1 MIQNN
6 KNKKPNYN
14 NLGIP
19 NIGLSLTQVPE
30 NELDKLLRVTNKP
43 VTFNNPR
50 MLQTGAQKVAKS
62 IAKHYKKKS
71 VDEKLGVDTDIYY
84 EDALDQQINDNLQDF
99 DNYYNKVDENGLT
112 QYDKDLLKDEENR
125 SKANKQWLY
134 EKAIEGVKSANPMK
148 SITSALQ
155 DMIGYGVRNSV
166 DADLSSTLGQ
176 KQSNDLR
183 IELAKAHQQALQLQK
198 SINDD
203 KQRRD
208 QLQYIINNYDNKAA
222 LSELGLSTGSLSKR
236 DYQIQLQKLD
246 NRLYDSISKLNQLKE
261 QDDAYKIMYAQDKMY
276 PKGDYGLD
284 IVGQWLRSANEFAQT
299 SSLKDF
305 LLTAGSAAAHVAS
318 KLPTTIGGG
327 LYEDISQAMLDA
339 RDSSPRDLD
348 KLNNYYINSYNNY
361 VKDQSDNGDL
371 FKSDNNLTSKYISQN
386 EEDSKSQSEE
396 YDRLLKAR
404 KSYDDFWNVS
414 ESYEDVIEKNSSNT
428 NLLDPMYYLA
438 VLPGVIGSSSSSTA
452 QNVAQLANLASM
464 ALGPGGVVASSILTT
479 PLQAMGGQEESYGI
493 AGDLRVQQIREAL
506 QDTSIVGPKGTDD
519 IYKDLHTKAM
529 KEARKR
535 GWDDA
540 YASEYFDINTESGK
554 NNILRELAIGNITTN
569 DPRIRKVLL
578 SSLKGT
584 EAVRDMSNL
593 RTGATLPITT
603 AMNILPFAKM
613 TGKFGLRSLGLKLP
627 KVGESTKS
635 YIEAFRKGANVGAE
649 IGGKTG
655 TGIAGQGLGYV
666 TGGII
671 GAASQPAKKLFTG
684 KAATILNQ
692 VKKNIGNKYNKIL
705 NKYLPIDSKRSLLA
719 KYGLSHASASAFNAI
734 DEAFEEGSQQIFQN
748 SNLAEMYGFNT
759 ASTFDLLNHDI
770 EAGLRTGQFL
780 VDQVFGTNYSGMADD
795 EEMLSNVVGGFAAG
809 LFNINTILQAS
820 GAVKHAN
827 LAKDAI
833 DAIREDVSTIN
844 ESYGDVRDSYFT
856 IAKQAMNGKSQY
868 VNEMLDLA
876 KSRGLVGEQEDAM
889 FTNEQFQSSVDAVN
903 TIDGMSRDKR
913 LRGILQAKGIEYGT
927 DRYATALADLYD
939 IQAKLKE
946 NSDQNE
952 QNNLDLQKFY
962 NSKEF
967 NDEVDKLVD
976 RYTDENSTINGSAV
990 SDRLNE
996 ARIYAERQKRNELKD
1011 NTELSDQEKD
1021 NLITEAGNEA
1031 VELER
1036 QYIRNTAKSNIRTK
1050 TQMLHKINTLYSLY
1064 KFFSNTSAFNNVIK
1078 EKLGIN
1084 IKRPDS
1090 KLVLKY
1096 FENELKNTIDEYSK
1110 FFNQQFNKDWS
1121 FERTLLELNQ
1131 DPTVVNL
1138 HNSDLNTFWARQAVL
1153 MADSKLLNSYLS
1165 RLEYGVIENKD
1176 GSYSYNVDEYKRRKK
1191 EREARLNAI
1200 KNEKEYTPE
1209 TSEIQ
1214 AKPGDVSTSPVSKD
1228 AYVNRVDKIMQSR
1241 TRHNRMNAM
1250 VQDIYEGDA
1259 VAQIEES
1266 SKKTDASDR
1275 VQAFDPNLDVL
1286 TNKKIKSDKEV
1297 QEKKKQNKEKYDAL
1311 KSRVKQE
1318 RREKILN
1325 RIRRKLSRA
1334 NVDILGGVGD
1344 AINMIKDDFLSMSKI
1359 MSYSFQNFVDDVL
1372 AELNIDNSDSRYE
1385 DVINI
1390 LRGIYRR
1397 YYNKASAE
1405 QKQNLEDVYAA
1416 RKPQQATNIVER
1428 NNVKQE
1434 AKQLLEDRQK
1444 DIVFSSGYLTVT
1456 KQGDNYTVC
1465 TNESYIDNRE
1475 SFDKF
1480 SKGLDVSFSVML
1492 TRLLES
1498 EKQIKGDL
1506 TTNQKREQLQE
1517 AISYFVDEAVKHK
1530 AVKKSNNIVE
1540 NIVRYIDCTSSFDKL
1555 YTVFKYLADH
1565 ESHLSYFESNP
1576 NYSQLRTSV
1585 RDYLLQ
1591 SVLLAQKDSR
1601 INGIIRGELIRQ
1613 LTVQLLLD
1621 NNADVSKKLNL
1632 LNTVSKGSS
1641 YTVESFYNGINYI
1654 RKSLADRQETVID
1667 TTSSIYA
1674 TVNNQN
1680 VSSTADIVTVDNEGN
1695 IRLYDITTS
1704 KYKDI
1709 ESRLDVVERGF
1720 PSVREREE
1728 ETLKRSFEIL
1738 YQIFGNRIKQC
1749 AVIPIHINDVSQ
1761 LIYEPIFVL
1770 SLRGTNPIYTLA
1782 LVTAKDLNDE
1792 YYQLFSSYEDLYNE
1806 ATALIEELNVE
1817 NAGVVLSPSEFDY
1830 DIKDDDNSDLYKEG
1844 VNTVI
1849 TNLRQS
1855 IQELSNTVKQLQTQ
1869 KVNTPLVFTKE
1880 QGRIAEQAIEDLPKD
1895 LQYYV
1900 KQLYSIFDN
1909 LVNLKA
1915 QIPQGIKITRLEEKN
1930 LIDEFYNNII
1940 DAELLLDLIVR
1951 RSENLNNSDEINL
1964 AKLLRFITDCA
1975 GIVYANR
1982 QYYGKS
1988 ILFTKWYNT
1997 NLSTVENDGYAP
2009 VVKYTKKINNYITL
2023 INNIIDSNIT
2033 DENLIKWYSIVI
2045 NTYFNKLLANA
2056 QIESDKQSVQGIL
2069 NNVIASGKDS
2079 IRRYNER
2086 YGFYPNDQFY
2096 IPEDATVEDINSIDI
2111 SWVNRYNVSDSN
2123 SPSFMS
2129 MKDNDVYVEISN
2141 EPDFVENSQFTF
2153 IRQNGQIKLH
2163 INYKGKE
2170 CDLYFT
2176 TPKKDGVEQ
2185 TPLMISENNANAIF
2199 LRKVGYMM
2207 DFVANNPQYKIS
2219 FSVFTNK
2226 GKFIYSTTAQNN
2238 LQKLIFASDQNKHDL
2253 YKIKVS
2259 VADDIGV
2266 FQIVDRGSR
2275 HPRKCVVSENRIIY
2289 NPNSTYEKEAS
2300 KIYPGHLIYVYKS
2313 GKDRIMTSLQ
2323 SRVIG
2328 ENDARLIY
2336 DLVVKYITGQDSVDG
2351 YNIKNL
2357 LQQRLFISFS
2367 DSTSVLQ
2374 TMKYTSAKIKLLRG
2388 NLNVQMGDDT
2398 YNIYQDQQDI
2408 IKRISNM
2415 LNTTDV
2421 ATLNSTLDDE
2431 LFCNIKQRIGT
2442 NKQIT
2447 LPNGLTF
2454 TADDIRR
2461 IDPNGDF
2468 TYSTYFGYLIRN
2480 NYIYSPV
2487 SGKSCKYLNITDL
2500 QLVDKSV
2507 EAENKTQKEETDD
2520 IIKNIIEQT
2529 AQQEQDD
2536 ALDEIRKLFGQGLE
2550 MHGKRTSRDSK
2561 SAYSFMQD
2569 VADYMTQVFGD
2580 TAFLRF
2586 VNADNVCFKTA
2597 SKNGRVVGMCSSD
2610 MITIAKEAP
2619 QSVKYHEAFHRIM
2632 ELILPQNV
2640 RERFY
2645 EMYRKQ
2651 NGRNLTDRQVA
2662 EGLADMFTSYGVNI
2676 VDYKKDKFWKKIVTF
2691 YKPLRF
2697 ACLFARKAGFRR
2709 MSRFL
2714 NLYHQINN
2722 GTFKDRQ
2729 ISKEQQ
2735 YRFKKLFGQSL
2746 AMTIKNPRTKEN
2758 VEFSFISNQSEKRQ
2772 MVKALG
2778 YLIIRNHTKDKV
2790 VDLSGLIINGET
2802 PSTFDQRLINV
2813 LCGTNVPEEKLLNQH
2828 RAFREVFEYD
2838 VRYRNTFKDQGYVCL
2853 KQVGEHRY
2861 EGLSVIENTSS
2872 RLRDSEGNIIGDEF
2886 KYYPKFAALAQDIA
2900 NYIAGIY
2907 AQPSEDLR
2915 SDDSQDEDVAV
2926 ANNNMDKF
2934 DKASHEFSKLDSVP
2948 LRVKQIFATV
2958 PYMTIDKNGNLQMD
2972 LSRNIF
2978 NVPQFIPVHEV
2989 YKVVLNRLHDVKSPQ
3004 ELYNRLQKESIESP
3018 MYRHL
3023 FNIYKDYY
3031 NSMYIYDKDGN
3042 IVKTNYDNEGFVYQ
3056 MFQAISSQKMNFL
3069 IAKFD
3074 STNKSKDIKI
3084 IDTTVDKD
3092 IANYPRLWYQNFI
3105 SGRTGIVQSTVV
3117 NNKHYIKTTGLDII
3131 KDFQK
3136 YVDGVKQLLISD
3148 NQQYK
3153 DFLSHKNNIDL
3164 IKTSLSNY
3172 LQQVGI
3178 QITPECIDYMLQQK
3192 YNDNGVA
3199 GLTQWLCVDTG
3210 QYSINQLFNFLNT
3223 LILNDLSINPNK
3235 GSFKSCGFVV
3245 DLAYWYGAYKK
3256 ITTDNAILGL
3266 DGKTLNTMTQ
3276 NNTISALTSIYNT
3289 CDFNNPTI
3297 QTLSQF
3303 NYCVDTV
3310 ENKDGSISTIGSI
3323 IMKQMIE
3330 ADQRK
3335 ASKPNFVTSTLIG
3348 SKSTNRGVASSAY
3361 KEQAAIDDYMS
3372 KYGMLRAGY
3381 MLFPVFSDKS
3391 TWYALSGVKIPGIDT
3406 KTIVSG
3412 DSKTIVMNNTPSIIF
3427 YGDRDAV
3434 IRPCDDVLDQMLE
3447 YALTER
3453 NAIEQCLEDLK
3464 TLPEEAKIANY
3475 HTGKKRGTKFT
3486 QLTRLAVPDYKEGRM
3501 IGYHTISLV
3510 DSSKS
3515 SKELLD
3521 VADKYL
3527 FNLPV
3532 DQQRLIMALTLDLS
3546 TKEALRYAESQGVIQ
3561 KRDISDIVNSTEDK
3575 YIAYTSDVLNE
3586 DEVSKLTNTYFDIYF
3601 ANTNLSPEVKSVRRE
3616 AMRGLAVAS
3625 LIQDSNIR
3633 NIIST
3638 EEALRMYMGHPAFFK
3653 DFVDLSKRA
3662 GGVISTGDDNVIS
3675 AETVGEEYT
3684 CAELQD
3690 YEPLTQSRIKN
3701 ELEDRFVSG
3710 FIRDLYYQFGDKQ
3723 TAYTKD
3729 LDEIKTWLNKNNY
3742 EELLNKAINNGKAAA
3757 KTYTT
3762 GINVADG
3769 ATFITDIMC
3778 EKLLRIR
3785 GAYTEEI
3792 AEIFE
3797 MLRNDDTKYS
3807 WKDRVDAYRKI
3818 YNTAALVNQKYSAYG
3833 FRSHNTNGQL
3843 SSNIAVP
3850 YYNKTALFPLFPC
3863 IATGKMKGIYEK
3875 MLNEGVDVL
3884 FMNSSVKLGSQ
3895 NPVEFNGE
3903 SIDKP
3908 FTTYKQRFEFLRRQL
3923 NTDPEKENVRN
3934 LGTQCVKVMLQN
3946 LRLDKQYLSTSTEL
3960 LEQDD
3965 LSGQVS
3971 GKKIF
3976 DTLMNAIN
3984 NLAELG
3990 EDRLNERF
3998 FEDGRINNTA
4008 LSDYLKSQLSSRD
4021 ANWNLI
4027 QAIDTKTT
4035 ENGTQ
4040 LVAPL
4045 AATASSKWIESI
4057 LTSTVNKEIIDI
4069 KLPGGSYVQRSVFAM
4084 EGSPYAESSGKIMSD
4099 EDMDST
4105 INGGKRLEMYNEN
4118 GSMDCV
4124 ISISY
4129 FADIIPEGLT
4139 FNQAKQ
4145 WLIDNNIIGPTTDA
4159 TIVGYRIPT
4168 QAESSIHA
4176 LRVVDVISA
4185 QQDTIILPADF
4196 VKITG
4201 SDFDIDHLYLF
4212 SHNYR
4217 IVKDQNGNPV
4227 SVSKAFDKNSNPD
4240 KYYQNIIVDCALT
4253 LLQDEDTFHLLYRS
4267 IDNDTELPKSHVNKS
4282 DNANDA
4288 AEIPFGFGM
4297 LHQQVQKKNDFMLG
4311 KFGIGP
4317 FALNI
4322 TNQNLTAATGVKF
4335 KPTPFTLICGFNN
4348 LDLLLDVDGN
4358 YIQSWLS
4365 GCLNGNVDIVKDP
4378 WISSLNVNKYTYNML
4393 CFLIRTGHGDFAFE
4407 LVKQPIIREM
4417 ARVTELANSQFFS
4430 DDVVLMSKRAYVD
4443 EQISKV
4449 VGDIAGLSP
4458 QQIDDIKSDINRALS
4473 VTPNDNGYNL
4483 IHTIRDLMNNI
4494 DRLRSASMCSPYDK
4508 FYTYNGGKY
4517 DLQSLQQSVFIAWTI
4532 LERYANAT
4540 SELVQYTKID
4550 TKKHGKTILEQ
4561 AAYYRNYTKLLN
4573 PSNPNNPLDYLQYYI
4588 GRSDYGEDS
4597 LGDQNNEN
4605 TLFNIR
4611 SLYNLVTQ
4619 TWIAYKT
4626 QHAIETERNILSN
4639 QVFTANDTFIKFILS
4654 LCGNVATTSQLQDL
4668 SNAAITGLKLKYIG
4682 KYAEHLGTDLSK
4694 LFVGDFTMQTR
4705 LNNLLYRIQTDDSL
4719 RRLKGNI
4726 LLDNITVIDTRDPIV
4741 FRGEYIQLPQF
4752 ITILQ
4757 TVDQSSIIQDDF
4769 IEAWDQLL
4777 NDPNPAV
4784 VRFAKDLIIYAYI
4797 TSGEYGNWNHLV
4809 KYVPVQW
4816 ITGDYDNFQSF
4827 SDYIQ
4832 ELLDDSDL
4840 LHDNLMSIKSDIYRN
4855 NFTNRS
4861 LVKTISYNKLRQ
4873 TQGVTFINNDQNNL
4887 TPLAIVMSTKV
4898 NMFLSEESTKKD
4910 VILIPY
4916 FNLKK
4921 PGKYNEENLQN
4932 QLYELVYLDDFTGVY
4947 VPSLNKG
4954 YHLYGGYDIY
4964 EYGID
4969 LNLDINNTIYPK
4981 DMDFDKFTNKLSSTI
4996 TDINRQTSEKTWM
5009 QNNKYSQY
5017 FENVI
5022 KSVMMNTYSEESAIQ
5037 KESVQNSNTEN
5048 DNTINIYYGTG
5059 ENVQFSNFAQRP
5071 VTYGGI
5077 TYPTPETAFQAQKLA
5092 YLIEQ
5097 PTDLRQSMIQ
5107 FAQTYKTGSSARAAG
5122 RKLNIDVQKWNEV
5135 ADSELERIMFLSF
5148 VQNRNAANA
5157 LYATGDAVF
5166 THKNQQGVEQD
5177 NGRFSRLLTNVRS
5190 EIQELATPLQNVIG
5204 DVIIQSD
5211 VLFNRDKVAKDTK
5224 NLYIF
5229 TDNTDRDSGSKPID
5243 PDSKYAKK
5251 YGKDKHYPTQTQA
5264 VLRGLDNA
5272 MPISTQHW
5280 CHQGAKGKSGQWT
5293 DQDLK
5298 EFSNVIHKEVDDII
5312 EEWNT
5317 GKYKNIIIGIGDA
5330 FFNSKISEI
5339 TIARTPMLFI
5349 TLKGE
5354 LERLAESV
5362 QINAESV
5369 QSNDVFDV
5377 DETLTI
5383 LGGTNDEVAQ
5393 SELSDATEVLN
5404 KGITFTEALSKVQSV
5419 FTEQEISQIKQATGG
5434 RLKVTSV
5441 SRYTDPAFYANDIVK
5456 VLEENYKKPFTDPTR
5471 INVIELWTKHDG
5483 EPIQKILQA
5492 CKDYKV
5498 APMVSFS
5505 ITGMGDTAI
5514 EKGVLKYNTLL
5525 SMIKKLI
5532 DNGYLN
5538 PSTTTIRIDPI
5549 LIGYTNMDNIRD
5561 IVQKGKSMGI
5571 LKYVTSMVQSY
5582 GYLQNRYAIYDRS
5595 SRRTITEYHD
5605 NWHTDEHGRVFDEN
5619 NNLKLGWVCQDRKVI
5634 SGINDALAKEGQTY
5648 DWNKYYGVDKYGHI
5662 QFKPKQEYI
5671 DQYGQF
5677 LLDLKKNNPEITLQT
5692 CSFTVKGVD
5701 WSACLD
5707 PLIIERLTGVD
5718 VTRPDGTYDRDTS
5731 RPECMCYGVHGDFF
5745 NKPAPACYSSCAYCY
5760 MGHSVTQ
5767 PFSYYN
5773 EDGTLINRPLTRV
5786 NGEFVE
5792 DFDNVDSISISQKEL
5807 NEAKQVKEHCKGE

>member
-1 MIQNN
+1 MIQDN

-19 NIGLSLTQVPE
+19 EGIKINLTQAPE

-43 VTFNNPR
+43 VTLNNPR
-50 MLQTGAQKVAKS
+50 MFQTEAQKTAKS

-71 VDEKLGVDTDIYY
+71 VDEQLGVDTDIYY
-84 EDALDQQINDNLQDF
+84 EDKLDKQINDNLQAF
-99 DNYYNKVDENGLT
+99 DEYYNKVDENGLT

-134 EKAIEGVKSANPMK
+134 EKVIDGIKSGNPMK
-148 SITSALQ
+148 SVTSALQ

-198 SINDD
+198 SIDND

-208 QLQYIINNYDNKAA
+208 QLQYIINNYDNKIA

-246 NRLYDSISKLNQLKE
+246 NKLYDSISKLKQLKE
-261 QDDAYKIMYAQDKMY
+261 QDDAYKIMYTQDRMY

-284 IVGQWLRSANEFAQT
+284 IVGQWLRSANEFIQT

-305 LLTAGSAAAHVAS
+305 LLTAGAAAAYGAS

-327 LYEDISQAMLDA
+327 LIEDVSQAMLDA
-339 RDSSPRDLD
+339 RDASPRDLD
-348 KLNNYYINSYNNY
+348 KLNDYYINSYNNY
-361 VKDQSDNGDL
+361 VKDKSDDGDL
-371 FKSDNNLTSKYISQN
+371 FKSDNNLTKTYISQN
-386 EEDSKSQSEE
+386 EADSKSQTEE

-414 ESYEDVIEKNSSNT
+414 ESYEDVIEKNSSNA

-452 QNVAQLANLASM
+452 QNIAQLTNLASM
-464 ALGPGGVVASSILTT
+464 ALGPWGVVGSSILTT

-493 AGDLRVQQIREAL
+493 AGDLRVQQISEAL
-506 QDTSIVGPKGTDD
+506 QDTSIVGPNGADD
-519 IYKDLHTKAM
+519 IYKDLYKKAIR
-529 KEARKR
+529 EARKK
-535 GWDDA
+535 GWDA
-540 YASEYFDINTESGK
+540 KYASEYFDIATESGK

-569 DPRIRKVLL
+569 DPRMRKVLL

-584 EAVRDMSNL
+584 EAVRDVSNL

-627 KVGESTKS
+627 KAGESTAS
-635 YIEAFRKGANVGAE
+635 YIQAFKKGANIGAE
-649 IGGKTG
+649 IGGKIG
-655 TGIAGQGLGYV
+655 TGIAGRGLGYV
-666 TGGII
+666 AGGAI
-671 GAASQPAKKLFTG
+671 GVASQPAKKLFTG
-684 KAATILNQ
+684 RAATILNQ
-692 VKKNIGNKYNKIL
+692 VKKNVGNKYNNIL
-705 NKYLPIDSKRSLLA
+705 NKYLPIDSKKSLLA
-719 KYGLSHASASAFNAI
+719 KYGLSHASASAFNAV

-748 SNLAEMYGFNT
+748 SNLAEMYGYNT

-780 VDQVFGTNYSGMADD
+780 VDQMFGTNYSGIADD

-856 IAKQAMNGKSQY
+856 IAKQAMNGKSTY
-868 VNEMLDLA
+868 VNEMLNLA
-876 KSRGLVGEQEDAM
+876 KSRGLVGDQDDAM

-903 TIDGMSRDKR
+903 TIDAMSRDKK

-976 RYTDENSTINGSAV
+976 RYTDENSVTNGSAV
-990 SDRLNE
+990 SDRLNN
-996 ARIYAERQKRNELKD
+996 ARVRAEQQKRDELKD
-1011 NTELSDQEKD
+1011 NTELSDQEK
-1021 NLITEAGNEA
+1021 NTLITEAGNEA
-1031 VELER
+1031 IELER
-1036 QYIRNTAKSNIRTK
+1036 QNIRNTAKSNIRTK
-1050 TQMLHKINTLYSLY
+1050 TQMLHKINTLYTLY
-1064 KFFSNTSAFNNVIK
+1064 KFFSNSTAFNNVIK
-1078 EKLGIN
+1078 DKLGIT

-1096 FENELKNTIDEYSK
+1096 FENELSNTINEYSK

-1138 HNSDLNTFWARQAVL
+1138 HDSDLNTFWARQAVL
-1153 MADSKLLNSYLS
+1153 SADSKLLNNYLS
-1165 RLEYGVIENKD
+1165 RLEYGVVENKD

-1191 EREARLNAI
+1191 ERESRLNAI
-1200 KNEKEYTPE
+1200 KNKKEYTPE

-1214 AKPGDVSTSPVSKD
+1214 PKSGDVSTNPVSKD
-1228 AYVNRVDKIMQSR
+1228 PYVNRMDKIMQSR

-1250 VQDIYEGDA
+1250 IQDIYEGDA
-1259 VAQIEES
+1259 VAQLEES
-1266 SKKTDASDR
+1266 SEKIDSSDR
-1275 VQAFDPNLDVL
+1275 VQRFDPNLDIL
-1286 TNKKIKSDKEV
+1286 TNKKIKSAQEV
-1297 QEKKKQNKEKYDAL
+1297 QQKKKQNKEKYDAL
-1311 KSRVKQE
+1311 KNKVKRE

-1325 RIRRKLSRA
+1325 RIRRKLSRV
-1334 NVDILGGVGD
+1334 NVDILGGVGA
-1344 AINMIKDDFLSMSKI
+1344 AINMVKDDFLSMSKI

-1385 DVINI
+1385 DIINI
-1390 LRGIYRR
+1390 LRGVYRR

-1405 QKQNLEDVYAA
+1405 QKQNLEDVYSN
-1416 RKPQQATNIVER
+1416 RKPQQATKIVQR
-1428 NNVKQE
+1428 NTIKQE

-1444 DIVFSSGYLTVT
+1444 DVVFSSGYLTVT
-1456 KQGDNYTVC
+1456 KQGDNYTIY
-1465 TNESYIDNRE
+1465 TNESYIDNKQ

-1480 SKGLDVSFSVML
+1480 SKKLDEPFNNTLSV
-1492 TRLLES
+1492 LLES
-1498 EKQIKGDL
+1498 EKQITGDV
-1506 TTNQKREQLQE
+1506 TESQKRELLTT
-1517 AISYFVDEAVKHK
+1517 AISYFIDQAVQHK
-1530 AVKKSNNIVE
+1530 I
-1540 NIVRYIDCTSSFDKL
+1540 IRTSSNHVDNIIRYVDTTSSIDDL
-1555 YTVFKYLADH
+1555 YRLLKYLVDH
-1565 ESHLSYFESNP
+1565 TEQNSN
-1576 NYSQLRTSV
+1576 YEELQTGV

-1591 SVLLAQKDSR
+1591 LTLLVQKDSR
-1601 INGIIRGELIRQ
+1601 ANGIMRGELIRQ
-1613 LTVQLLLD
+1613 ITLQLLLD
-1621 NNADVSKKLNL
+1621 NDADVSTKLNL
-1632 LNTVSKGSS
+1632 LNKVSKDSS
-1641 YTVESFYNGINYI
+1641 YTVESFYNGIDYI
-1654 RKSLADRQETVID
+1654 RKSLANRQETVID

-1674 TVNNQN
+1674 TIDDKN

-1704 KYKDI
+1704 KYKNV

-1728 ETLKRSFEIL
+1728 HTLKQSFEIL

-1749 AVIPIHINDVSQ
+1749 AVMPIHITETSQ
-1761 LIYEPIFVL
+1761 LIYEPIFTL
-1770 SLRGTNPIYTLA
+1770 SLRGTSPIYTLS
-1782 LVTAKDLNDE
+1782 LITAKDLNDE
-1792 YYQLFSSYEDLYNE
+1792 YYQLFSTYEDLYNE
-1806 ATALIEELNVE
+1806 AVALIEDLNIE
-1817 NAGVVLSPSEFDY
+1817 NAGVILNPSEFDY
-1830 DIKDDDNSDLYKEG
+1830 DVKDDDDSDLYKEG
-1844 VNTVI
+1844 VNTII
-1849 TNLRQS
+1849 TNLNQS
-1855 IQELSNTVKQLQTQ
+1855 IQELSNTIKQLQT
-1869 KVNTPLVFTKE
+1869 KKANTPLVFTKE

-1909 LVNLKA
+1909 LVNLKT

-1951 RSENLNNSDEINL
+1951 KSENLNNSDEINL
-1964 AKLLRFITDCA
+1964 AKLLKFITDCA
-1975 GIVYANR
+1975 GIVYTNR
-1982 QYYGKS
+1982 KYYGKS

-2023 INNIIDSNIT
+2023 INNIIESNIT

-2045 NTYFNKLLANA
+2045 NTYFNKLLTNA

-2111 SWVNRYNVSDSN
+2111 SWVNRYNISNSN

-2129 MKDNDVYVEISN
+2129 MNDDNTYVEISN
-2141 EPDFVENSQFTF
+2141 APDFVENSQFTF
-2153 IRQNGQIKLH
+2153 VRDNGQIKLH

-2170 CDLYFT
+2170 CDLYFI
-2176 TPKKDGVEQ
+2176 TPKRDGTEQ
-2185 TPLMISENNANAIF
+2185 TPLMISENNANAVF

-2207 DFVANNPQYKIS
+2207 DFVENNPQYKIA

-2226 GKFIYSTTAQNN
+2226 GKFIYSTHVQNN

-2266 FQIVDRGSR
+2266 FQIIDRGSR

-2323 SRVIG
+2323 SKVIG
-2328 ENDARLIY
+2328 ENDAKLIY
-2336 DLVVKYITGQDSVDG
+2336 DLIVKYLTGSDSVDG
-2351 YNIKNL
+2351 YDIKNL

-2367 DSTSVLQ
+2367 DSTSILQ
-2374 TMKYTSAKIKLLRG
+2374 TIKYTSAKIKLLRG
-2388 NLNVQMGDDT
+2388 NLNVQIGDRT
-2398 YNIYQDQQDI
+2398 YNIYQDQQAI
-2408 IKRISNM
+2408 IDRISNM

-2421 ATLNSTLDDE
+2421 ATLNSTLDND
-2431 LFCNIKQRIGT
+2431 LFCNIKQRIGS

-2461 IDPNGDF
+2461 IEPNGNT

-2487 SGKSCKYLNITDL
+2487 YGKSCKYLNITDL

-2507 EAENKTQKEETDD
+2507 EAENKTQKDETDD
-2520 IIKNIIEQT
+2520 LIKNIIEQT
-2529 AQQEQDD
+2529 EQQEQDD

-2550 MHGKRTSRDSK
+2550 MRGKRVNRDSK

-2569 VADYMTQVFGD
+2569 VADYMIQVFGD
-2580 TAFLRF
+2580 SAFLRF
-2586 VNADNVCFKTA
+2586 VNADDVCFKTA

-2632 ELILPQNV
+2632 ELILPSNI
-2640 RERFY
+2640 REKFY

-2651 NGRNLTDRQVA
+2651 NGANLTDRQVA

-2676 VDYKKDKFWKKIVTF
+2676 VDYKKDKFWKKILTF

-2709 MSRFL
+2709 MSTFL
-2714 NLYHQINN
+2714 KLYHQINN
-2722 GTFKDRQ
+2722 GTFKNRQ

-2735 YRFKKLFGQSL
+2735 DRFKKLFGRSL

-2778 YLIIRNHTKDKV
+2778 YLTIRNHTKDKV
-2790 VDLSGLIINGET
+2790 VDLSGLVINGET
-2802 PSTFDQRLINV
+2802 PSTFNQRLIDV
-2813 LCGTNVPEEKLLNQH
+2813 LCGTNIPEEKLLNSH
-2828 RAFREVFEYD
+2828 RAFREIFEYD
-2838 VRYRNTFKDQGYVCL
+2838 VRYRNTFKDLGYVCL
-2853 KQVGEHRY
+2853 KKVGEHRY
-2861 EGLSVIENTSS
+2861 EHLSVIENTSA

-2900 NYIAGIY
+2900 NYISGIY

-2915 SDDSQDEDVAV
+2915 SDDSQDEDIAV
-2926 ANNNMDKF
+2926 ANNNMDKW
-2934 DKASHEFSKLDSVP
+2934 DKASHEFNKLDSVS
-2948 LRVKQIFATV
+2948 LRVKQIFGTV

-2972 LSRNIF
+2972 FSRNIF
-2978 NVPQFIPVHEV
+2978 NVPQFIPIHEV
-2989 YKVVLNRLHDVKSPQ
+2989 YKVVLNNLHDVKSPQ
-3004 ELYNRLQKESIESP
+3004 ELYNRLQKNSIDNP
-3018 MYRHL
+3018 TYRHL

-3042 IVKTNYDNEGFVYQ
+3042 IIKTNYDNEGFVYQ

-3074 STNKSKDIKI
+3074 STSKSKDIKI
-3084 IDTTVDKD
+3084 VDTTVDKD
-3092 IANYPRLWYQNFI
+3092 IASYPRLWYQNFI
-3105 SGRTGIVQSTVV
+3105 SGRTGIVQSTMV
-3117 NNKHYIKTTGLDII
+3117 NNKRYIKTNGLDII

-3136 YVDGVKQLLISD
+3136 YVDTVKQLLVSD

-3153 DFLSHKNNIDL
+3153 NFLSHKNNVDL
-3164 IKTSLSNY
+3164 IKVSLSNY

-3178 QITPECIDYMLQQK
+3178 QITPECMDYMLQQK

-3210 QYSINQLFNFLNT
+3210 QYSINQLFSFLNT
-3223 LILNDLSINPNK
+3223 LILSDLSINSNK
-3235 GSFKSCGFVV
+3235 DSFKSCGFVV

-3289 CDFNNPTI
+3289 CYFNNPTI

-3310 ENKDGSISTIGSI
+3310 ENEDGSISNIGSI

-3330 ADQRK
+3330 ADQQK
-3335 ASKPNFVTSTLIG
+3335 ANKPHFVTSTPIG
-3348 SKSTNRGVASSAY
+3348 SKSTNRGVESSAY

-3391 TWYALSGVKIPGIDT
+3391 TWYVLSGVKIPGIDT
-3406 KTIVSG
+3406 KIIASEG
-3412 DSKTIVMNNTPSIIF
+3412 SKTIVMNNTPSIIF

-3434 IRPCDDVLDQMLE
+3434 IRPSDSVLDQMLE

-3453 NAIEQCLEDLK
+3453 NAIAQCIEDLK

-3486 QLTRLAVPDYKEGRM
+3486 QLTRLAIPDYENGRM
-3501 IGYHTISLV
+3501 IGYHTISLT

-3521 VADKYL
+3521 IADNYL
-3527 FNLPV
+3527 FSLPI

-3546 TKEALRYAESQGVIQ
+3546 TKEELRYAESQGVVY
-3561 KRDISDIVNSTEDK
+3561 RRSLSNIVTNTEDK
-3575 YIAYTSDVLNE
+3575 YISYTSDVLNE
-3586 DEVSKLTNTYFDIYF
+3586 DEISKLTNIYFDIYY
-3601 ANTNLSPEVKSVRRE
+3601 ANTNLDPEAKSVRRE
-3616 AMRGLAVAS
+3616 AMRGLAVVS

-3710 FIRDLYYQFGDKQ
+3710 FIRDLYYQFGDKD
-3723 TAYTKD
+3723 TAYAED
-3729 LDEIKTWLNKNNY
+3729 LDKIKEWLIKHKY
-3742 EELLNKAINNGKAAA
+3742 TELLTKAINNGKAAA

-3769 ATFITDIMC
+3769 ATYITDIMC

-3792 AEIFE
+3792 SEIFE

-3807 WKDRVDAYRKI
+3807 WKQRADAYRKI
-3818 YNTAALVNQKYSAYG
+3818 YNTSALVNQKYSAYG

-3884 FMNSSVKLGSQ
+3884 LMKSSVKLGSQ

-3946 LRLDKQYLSTSTEL
+3946 LRLNKQYLSTSTEL
-3960 LEQDD
+3960 LKEDD
-3965 LSGQVS
+3965 VTGLVS
-3971 GKKIF
+3971 GEKIF
-3976 DTLMNAIN
+3976 STLMGAIN
-3984 NLAELG
+3984 NLAEFGSDKLTKK
-3990 EDRLNERF
+3990 F
-3998 FEDGRINNTA
+3998 FEDDRINNTA

-4027 QAIDTKTT
+4027 QAIDTRNTD
-4035 ENGTQ
+4035 NGTE

-4084 EGSPYAESSGKIMSD
+4084 EGSPYAETSGKIMSD

-4139 FNQAKQ
+4139 FDQARQ
-4145 WLIDNNIIGPTTDA
+4145 WLIDNNIIGPTADA

-4176 LRVVDVISA
+4176 LRVIDVLSA

-4217 IVKDQNGNPV
+4217 IVRDEEGNPV
-4227 SVSKAFDKNSNPD
+4227 SVSKVFDKDNNPE

-4282 DNANDA
+4282 NDTNNL

-4335 KPTPFTLICGFNN
+4335 KPTLFTLMCGFNN

-4407 LVKQPIIREM
+4407 LVKQPIIKEM

-4430 DDVVLMSKRAYVD
+4430 DDVVLMSKRAYID
-4443 EQISKV
+4443 EQINKV
-4449 VGDIAGLSP
+4449 VSDVTGLKIE
-4458 QQIDDIKSDINRALS
+4458 QINDIKSDINGALS
-4473 VTPNDNGYNL
+4473 IKPNDNGYAL
-4483 IHTIRDLMNNI
+4483 IRIVKNLMNSV
-4494 DRLRSASMCSPYDK
+4494 DKLKAASTCSICDK
-4508 FYTYNGGKY
+4508 SYTYNGDKY
-4517 DLQSLQQSVFIAWTI
+4517 DLQSLQKDVFITWNM
-4532 LERYANAT
+4532 LQRYANAT

-4561 AAYYRNYTKLLN
+4561 AAYYYNYTKLLN
-4573 PSNPNNPLDYLQYYI
+4573 PSDPKNPLDHLEYYI
-4588 GRSDYGEDS
+4588 GRSDYSDDS
-4597 LGDQNNEN
+4597 LSDRNIEK
-4605 TLFNIR
+4605 TLFDIR
-4611 SLYNLVTQ
+4611 SLYDLVTK

-4626 QHAIETERNILSN
+4626 QTAIEIERDILAN
-4639 QVFTANDTFIKFILS
+4639 QVFTANKTFIDFILS
-4654 LCGNVATTSQLQDL
+4654 LCGSNTTASQLQDL

-4719 RRLKGNI
+4719 RRLKGNV
-4726 LLDNITVIDTRDPIV
+4726 LLDNITVIDTKDPIV
-4741 FRGEYIQLPQF
+4741 FRGQYIQLPQF

-4777 NDPNPAV
+4777 NDTNPAV

-4809 KYVPVQW
+4809 KYVPIQW
-4816 ITGDYDNFQSF
+4816 IVGDYDNFQSF

-4832 ELLDDSDL
+4832 ELLNDSNL
-4840 LHDNLMSIKSDIYRN
+4840 LYDTLMSIKSDIYRN

-4861 LVKTISYNKLRQ
+4861 LVKTISYNKLMK

-4898 NMFLSEESTKKD
+4898 DMFVSEESTKKD
-4910 VILIPY
+4910 VILTPY

-4921 PGKYNEENLQN
+4921 PGKYNEDNLQN

-4947 VPSLNKG
+4947 IPSLNKG

-4969 LNLDINNTIYPK
+4969 LGLDINNTIYPK
-4981 DMDFDKFTNKLSSTI
+4981 DMDFDKFENKLLFELTRI
-4996 TDINRQTSEKTWM
+4996 TSQTSEKNWM
-5009 QNNKYSQY
+5009 QNSKYSPY
-5017 FENVI
+5017 FESVI
-5022 KSVMMNTYSEESAIQ
+5022 KSVMTNTYSEKSDIKTETVQ
-5037 KESVQNSNTEN
+5037 EDSVQNNN
-5048 DNTINIYYGTG
+5048 NVINVYYGSG
-5059 ENVQFSNFAQRP
+5059 ENIQFSNFAQRP
-5071 VTYGGI
+5071 VTYDGI
-5077 TYPTPETAFQAQKLA
+5077 TYPTPETAFQAQKLI
-5092 YLIEQ
+5092 YLVDQ
-5097 PTDLRQSMIQ
+5097 PADLRQQMIQ
-5107 FAQTYKTGSSARAAG
+5107 FAQTYNTGSLARSAG

-5148 VQNRNAANA
+5148 VQNRNTANE
-5157 LYATGDAVF
+5157 LYATGDAIF

-5177 NGRFSRLLTNVRS
+5177 NGRFSRLLTSVRS

-5204 DVIIQSD
+5204 NIIIQSE
-5211 VLFNRDKVAKDTK
+5211 VLFDRDKVSKDTK

-5229 TDNTDRDSGSKPID
+5229 TDNTDRDSGRNLID
-5243 PDSKYAKK
+5243 PNSKYAKK

-5272 MPISTQHW
+5272 MPISTQRW
-5280 CHQGAKGKSGQWT
+5280 FHQGAKGKSGQWT

-5298 EFSNVIHKEVDDII
+5298 EFSNVIHKEIDDII
-5312 EEWNT
+5312 NEWFT
-5317 GKYKNIIIGIGDA
+5317 GKYEHIIIGTRDA

-5339 TIARTPMLFI
+5339 TIARAPMLFLQ
-5349 TLKGE
+5349 LKGE
-5354 LERLAESV
+5354 LERLAETVQNSNGVDDKNDFSVNGYNSVESFAKQWSDKEGWSV
-5362 QINAESV
+5362 QWFNKNVLPKLNQAWQIDYVVYNDQTVQIQKDHVVTMNFDYNGNQNQNTTSKSTIEAIKNGERTATTRYEKDGHIDFWKNIKAGDLIKFVKIDKSKTIIDSV
-5369 QSNDVFDV
+5369 IVQ
-5377 DETLTI
+5377 
-5383 LGGTNDEVAQ
+5383 
-5393 SELSDATEVLN
+5393 
-5404 KGITFTEALSKVQSV
+5404 ITRPLYNLQNTYDQLSK
-5419 FTEQEISQIKQATGG
+5419 
-5434 RLKVTSV
+5434 LKNPEFEFKEDV
-5441 SRYTDPAFYANDIVK
+5441 N
-5456 VLEENYKKPFTDPTR
+5456 
-5471 INVIELWTKHDG
+5471 
-5483 EPIQKILQA
+5483 
-5492 CKDYKV
+5492 
-5498 APMVSFS
+5498 S
-5505 ITGMGDTAI
+5505 IRM
-5514 EKGVLKYNTLL
+5514 
-5525 SMIKKLI
+5525 S
-5532 DNGYLN
+5532 
-5538 PSTTTIRIDPI
+5538 
-5549 LIGYTNMDNIRD
+5549 
-5561 IVQKGKSMGI
+5561 
-5571 LKYVTSMVQSY
+5571 
-5582 GYLQNRYAIYDRS
+5582 
-5595 SRRTITEYHD
+5595 
-5605 NWHTDEHGRVFDEN
+5605 
-5619 NNLKLGWVCQDRKVI
+5619 
-5634 SGINDALAKEGQTY
+5634 
-5648 DWNKYYGVDKYGHI
+5648 DK
-5662 QFKPKQEYI
+5662 
-5671 DQYGQF
+5671 
-5677 LLDLKKNNPEITLQT
+5677 DLK
-5692 CSFTVKGVD
+5692 
-5701 WSACLD
+5701 
-5707 PLIIERLTGVD
+5707 
-5718 VTRPDGTYDRDTS
+5718 
-5731 RPECMCYGVHGDFF
+5731 
-5745 NKPAPACYSSCAYCY
+5745 
-5760 MGHSVTQ
+5760 
-5767 PFSYYN
+5767 
-5773 EDGTLINRPLTRV
+5773 
-5786 NGEFVE
+5786 
-5792 DFDNVDSISISQKEL
+5792 
-5807 NEAKQVKEHCKGE
+5807 EAEQIRKHCKRRII

>member
-1 MIQNN
+1 MIQDN

-19 NIGLSLTQVPE
+19 DIKISLTQTPE

-43 VTFNNPR
+43 VTLNNPR
-50 MLQTGAQKVAKS
+50 MFQTEAQKTAKS

-71 VDEKLGVDTDIYY
+71 VDEQLGVDTDIYY
-84 EDALDQQINDNLQDF
+84 EDKLDKQINDDLQAF
-99 DNYYNKVDENGLT
+99 DEYYNKVDENGLT

-125 SKANKQWLY
+125 SRANKQWLY
-134 EKAIEGVKSANPMK
+134 EKAIDGIKSGNPMNAV
-148 SITSALQ
+148 TSALQ

-183 IELAKAHQQALQLQK
+183 IELAKVHQQALQLEK

-208 QLQYIINNYDNKAA
+208 QLQYIINNYDNKIA

-246 NRLYDSISKLNQLKE
+246 TKLYDSISKLNQLKE
-261 QDDAYKIMYAQDKMY
+261 QDDAYKIMYTQDRMY

-284 IVGQWLRSANEFAQT
+284 IVGQWLRSANEFIQT

-305 LLTAGSAAAHVAS
+305 LLTAGSAAAYGAS
-318 KLPTTIGGG
+318 KLPTTIGGE
-327 LYEDISQAMLDA
+327 LIEDVSKAMLDA
-339 RDSSPRDLD
+339 RDASPRDLD
-348 KLNNYYINSYNNY
+348 KLNDYYINSYNNY
-361 VKDQSDNGDL
+361 VKDKSDDGDL
-371 FKSDNNLTSKYISQN
+371 FKSDNNLTKTYISQN
-386 EEDSKSQSEE
+386 EEDSKSQAEE
-396 YDRLLKAR
+396 YDRLLKNR
-404 KSYDDFWNVS
+404 KAYDDFWNVS
-414 ESYEDVIEKNSSNT
+414 KSYEDVIEKNSSNA

-452 QNVAQLANLASM
+452 QNIAQLTNLASM
-464 ALGPGGVVASSILTT
+464 ALGPYGVVASSILTT

-493 AGDLRVQQIREAL
+493 AGDLRVQQISEAL
-506 QDTSIVGPKGTDD
+506 QDTSIVGPNGADD
-519 IYKDLHTKAM
+519 IYKDLYKKAIQ
-529 KEARKR
+529 EARKK
-535 GWDDA
+535 GWDA
-540 YASEYFDINTESGK
+540 KYASEYFDMATESGK

-569 DPRIRKVLL
+569 DPRMRKVLL

-627 KVGESTKS
+627 KAGESTAS
-635 YIEAFRKGANVGAE
+635 YIQAFKKGANIGAE

-655 TGIAGQGLGYV
+655 TGIAGRGLGYV
-666 TGGII
+666 AGGAI
-671 GAASQPAKKLFTG
+671 GVASQPAKKLFTG

-692 VKKNIGNKYNKIL
+692 VKKNVGNKYNNIL
-705 NKYLPIDSKRSLLA
+705 NKYLPIDSKKSLLA
-719 KYGLSHASASAFNAI
+719 KYGLSHASASAFNAV

-748 SNLAEMYGFNT
+748 SNLAEMYGYNT

-780 VDQVFGTNYSGMADD
+780 VDQVFGTNYSGIADD

-827 LAKDAI
+827 LVKDAI

-856 IAKQAMNGKSQY
+856 IAKQAMNGKSTY
-868 VNEMLDLA
+868 VNEMLNLA
-876 KSRGLVGEQEDAM
+876 KSRGLVGDQDDAM

-903 TIDGMSRDKR
+903 TIDAMSRDKK

-976 RYTDENSTINGSAV
+976 RYTDENSVINGSAV
-990 SDRLNE
+990 SDRLNN
-996 ARIYAERQKRNELKD
+996 ARVRAEQQKRDELKD
-1011 NTELSDQEKD
+1011 NTELSDQEK
-1021 NLITEAGNEA
+1021 NTLITEAGNEA

-1036 QYIRNTAKSNIRTK
+1036 QNIRNTAKSNIRTK
-1050 TQMLHKINTLYSLY
+1050 TQMLHKINTLYTLY
-1064 KFFSNTSAFNNVIK
+1064 KFFSNSTAFNNVIK
-1078 EKLGIN
+1078 DKLGIT

-1096 FENELKNTIDEYSK
+1096 FENELANTINEYSK

-1138 HNSDLNTFWARQAVL
+1138 HDSDLNTFWARQAVL
-1153 MADSKLLNSYLS
+1153 SADSKLLNNYLS
-1165 RLEYGVIENKD
+1165 RLEYGIVENKD

-1200 KNEKEYTPE
+1200 KNKKEYAPE

-1214 AKPGDVSTSPVSKD
+1214 PKSGDISTNPVSKD
-1228 AYVNRVDKIMQSR
+1228 PYVNRVDKIMQSR

-1266 SKKTDASDR
+1266 SEKVDASDR
-1275 VQAFDPNLDVL
+1275 VQRFDPNLDVL
-1286 TNKKIKSDKEV
+1286 TNKKIKSAQEV
-1297 QEKKKQNKEKYDAL
+1297 KEKKKQNKEKYDAL
-1311 KSRVKQE
+1311 KNKVKRE

-1325 RIRRKLSRA
+1325 RIRRKLSRV
-1334 NVDILGGVGD
+1334 NVDILGGVGA
-1344 AINMIKDDFLSMSKI
+1344 AINMVKDDFLSMSKI

-1385 DVINI
+1385 DIINI
-1390 LRGIYRR
+1390 LRGVYRR

-1405 QKQNLEDVYAA
+1405 QKQNLEDVYSD
-1416 RKPQQATNIVER
+1416 RKPQQATKIVQR
-1428 NNVKQE
+1428 NTIKQE

-1444 DIVFSSGYLTVT
+1444 DIVFSSGYLTVI
-1456 KQGDNYTVC
+1456 KQGDNYTIY
-1465 TNESYIDNRE
+1465 TNESYIDNKQ

-1480 SKGLDVSFSVML
+1480 SKKLDESFNNTLSV
-1492 TRLLES
+1492 LLES
-1498 EKQIKGDL
+1498 EKQITGDISES
-1506 TTNQKREQLQE
+1506 QKRELLTN
-1517 AISYFVDEAVKHK
+1517 AISYFIDQAIQHK
-1530 AVKKSNNIVE
+1530 VIRTSNNHVD
-1540 NIVRYIDCTSSFDKL
+1540 NIIRYIDTTSSIDDL
-1555 YTVFKYLADH
+1555 YRLLKYLSDH
-1565 ESHLSYFESNP
+1565 TEQNSN
-1576 NYSQLRTSV
+1576 YEELRAGV

-1591 SVLLAQKDSR
+1591 LTLLVQKDSR
-1601 INGIIRGELIRQ
+1601 ANGIMRGELIRQ
-1613 LTVQLLLD
+1613 ITLQLLLD
-1621 NNADVSKKLNL
+1621 NNADVSTKLNL
-1632 LNTVSKGSS
+1632 LNKVSKDSS
-1641 YTVESFYNGINYI
+1641 YTVESFYNGIDYI
-1654 RKSLADRQETVID
+1654 RKSLANRQETVID

-1674 TVNNQN
+1674 TVDDKN

-1704 KYKDI
+1704 KYKNV

-1728 ETLKRSFEIL
+1728 QTLKQSFEIL

-1749 AVIPIHINDVSQ
+1749 AVMPIHITDTSQ
-1761 LIYEPIFVL
+1761 LIYEPIFTL
-1770 SLRGTNPIYTLA
+1770 SLRGTSPIYTLS
-1782 LVTAKDLNDE
+1782 LITAKDLNDE
-1792 YYQLFSSYEDLYNE
+1792 YYQLFSTYEDLYNE
-1806 ATALIEELNVE
+1806 AVALIEDLNIE
-1817 NAGVVLSPSEFDY
+1817 NAGVILNPSEFDY
-1830 DIKDDDNSDLYKEG
+1830 DVKDDDDSDLYKEG
-1844 VNTVI
+1844 VNTII
-1849 TNLRQS
+1849 TNLNQS
-1855 IQELSNTVKQLQTQ
+1855 IQELSNTIKQLQT
-1869 KVNTPLVFTKE
+1869 KKANTPLVFTKE

-1909 LVNLKA
+1909 LVNLKT

-1951 RSENLNNSDEINL
+1951 KSENLNNSDEINL
-1964 AKLLRFITDCA
+1964 AKLLKFITDCA
-1975 GIVYANR
+1975 GIVYTNR
-1982 QYYGKS
+1982 KYYGKS

-2023 INNIIDSNIT
+2023 INNIIESNIT

-2045 NTYFNKLLANA
+2045 NTYFNKLLTNA

-2111 SWVNRYNVSDSN
+2111 SWVNRYNISNSN

-2129 MKDNDVYVEISN
+2129 MKDDNTYVEISN
-2141 EPDFVENSQFTF
+2141 APDFVENSQFTF
-2153 IRQNGQIKLH
+2153 VRDNGQIKLH

-2170 CDLYFT
+2170 CDLYFI
-2176 TPKKDGVEQ
+2176 TPKRDGTEQ

-2207 DFVANNPQYKIS
+2207 DFVENNPQYKIS
-2219 FSVFTNK
+2219 FQVFTNK
-2226 GKFIYSTTAQNN
+2226 GKFIYSTHVQNN

-2266 FQIVDRGSR
+2266 FQIIDRGSR

-2323 SRVIG
+2323 SKVIG
-2328 ENDARLIY
+2328 ENDAKLIY
-2336 DLVVKYITGQDSVDG
+2336 DLIVKYLTGSDSVDG
-2351 YNIKNL
+2351 YDIKNL

-2367 DSTSVLQ
+2367 DSTSILQ
-2374 TMKYTSAKIKLLRG
+2374 TIKYTSAKIKLLRG
-2388 NLNVQMGDDT
+2388 NLNVQIGDRT
-2398 YNIYQDQQDI
+2398 YNIYQDQQAI
-2408 IKRISNM
+2408 IDRISNM

-2421 ATLNSTLDDE
+2421 ATLNSTLDND
-2431 LFCNIKQRIGT
+2431 LFCNIKQRIGS

-2461 IDPNGDF
+2461 IESNGDF

-2487 SGKSCKYLNITDL
+2487 YGKSCKYLNITDL

-2507 EAENKTQKEETDD
+2507 EAENKTQKDETDD
-2520 IIKNIIEQT
+2520 LIKNIIEQT
-2529 AQQEQDD
+2529 EQQEQDD

-2550 MHGKRTSRDSK
+2550 MLGKHVNRDSK

-2580 TAFLRF
+2580 SAFLRF
-2586 VNADNVCFKTA
+2586 VNADDVCFKTA
-2597 SKNGRVVGMCSSD
+2597 SKNDRVVGICSSD

-2632 ELILPQNV
+2632 ELILPPNI
-2640 RERFY
+2640 REKFY

-2651 NGRNLTDRQVA
+2651 NGANLTDRQVA

-2676 VDYKKDKFWKKIVTF
+2676 VDYKKDKFWKKILTF

-2709 MSRFL
+2709 MSTFL
-2714 NLYHQINN
+2714 KLYHQINN
-2722 GTFKDRQ
+2722 GTFKNRQ

-2735 YRFKKLFGQSL
+2735 DRFKKLFGQSL
-2746 AMTIKNPRTKEN
+2746 AMTVKNPRTKEN
-2758 VEFSFISNQSEKRQ
+2758 VEFSFISNQFEKRQ

-2790 VDLSGLIINGET
+2790 VDLSGLVINGET
-2802 PSTFDQRLINV
+2802 PNTFNQKLIDV
-2813 LCGTNVPEEKLLNQH
+2813 LCGTNIPEEKLLNSH

-2838 VRYRNTFKDQGYVCL
+2838 VRYRNTFKDLGYVCL
-2853 KQVGEHRY
+2853 KKVGEHRY
-2861 EGLSVIENTSS
+2861 EHLSVIENTSA

-2900 NYIAGIY
+2900 NYISGIY

-2915 SDDSQDEDVAV
+2915 SNDSQDEDVAV
-2926 ANNNMDKF
+2926 ANNNMDKY
-2934 DKASHEFSKLDSVP
+2934 DKASYEFSKLDSVS
-2948 LRVKQIFATV
+2948 LRVKQIFGTV

-2972 LSRNIF
+2972 FSRNIF
-2978 NVPQFIPVHEV
+2978 NVPQFIPIHEV
-2989 YKVVLNRLHDVKSPQ
+2989 YKVVLNDLHDVKSPQ
-3004 ELYNRLQKESIESP
+3004 ELYNRLQKNSIDNP
-3018 MYRHL
+3018 TYRHL

-3042 IVKTNYDNEGFVYQ
+3042 IIKTNYDNEGFVYQ

-3074 STNKSKDIKI
+3074 STSKSKDIKI
-3084 IDTTVDKD
+3084 VDTTVDKD
-3092 IANYPRLWYQNFI
+3092 IASYPRLWYQNFI
-3105 SGRTGIVQSTVV
+3105 SGRTGIVQSTMV
-3117 NNKHYIKTTGLDII
+3117 NNKRYIKTSGLDII

-3136 YVDGVKQLLISD
+3136 YVDGVKQLLVSD

-3153 DFLSHKNNIDL
+3153 NFLSHKNNVDL
-3164 IKTSLSNY
+3164 IKVSLSNY

-3199 GLTQWLCVDTG
+3199 GLTQWLCVDIG
-3210 QYSINQLFNFLNT
+3210 QYSINQLFSFLNT
-3223 LILNDLSINPNK
+3223 LILSDLSINSNK
-3235 GSFKSCGFVV
+3235 DSFKSCGFVV

-3310 ENKDGSISTIGSI
+3310 ENEDGSISNIGSI

-3330 ADQRK
+3330 ADQQK
-3335 ASKPNFVTSTLIG
+3335 ANKPHFVTSTPIG
-3348 SKSTNRGVASSAY
+3348 SKSTNRGVESSAY

-3391 TWYALSGVKIPGIDT
+3391 TWYVLSGVKIPGIDT
-3406 KTIVSG
+3406 KIIASEG
-3412 DSKTIVMNNTPSIIF
+3412 SKTIVMNNTPSIIF

-3434 IRPCDDVLDQMLE
+3434 IRPCDKVLDQMLE

-3453 NAIEQCLEDLK
+3453 NAIAQCIEDLK

-3486 QLTRLAVPDYKEGRM
+3486 QLTRLAIPDYENGRM
-3501 IGYHTISLV
+3501 IGYHTISLT

-3521 VADKYL
+3521 IADNYL
-3527 FNLPV
+3527 FNLSI
-3532 DQQRLIMALTLDLS
+3532 DRQRLIMALTLDLS
-3546 TKEALRYAESQGVIQ
+3546 TKEELRYAESQGVVY
-3561 KRDISDIVNSTEDK
+3561 RRSLGDIVTNTEDK
-3575 YIAYTSDVLNE
+3575 YISYTSDVLNE
-3586 DEVSKLTNTYFDIYF
+3586 DEISKLTNIYFDMYY
-3601 ANTNLSPEVKSVRRE
+3601 ANTNLDPEAKSIRRE
-3616 AMRGLAVAS
+3616 AMRGLAVVS

-3690 YEPLTQSRIKN
+3690 YEPLTQSRIKD

-3710 FIRDLYYQFGDKQ
+3710 FIRDLYYQFGDKD
-3723 TAYTKD
+3723 TAYTED
-3729 LDEIKTWLNKNNY
+3729 LDKIKKWLNDHKY
-3742 EELLNKAINNGKAAA
+3742 TELLNKAINNGKAAA

-3769 ATFITDIMC
+3769 ATYITDVMC

-3792 AEIFE
+3792 SEIFE

-3807 WKDRVDAYRKI
+3807 WKQRADAYRKI
-3818 YNTAALVNQKYSAYG
+3818 YNTSALVNQKYSAYG

-3884 FMNSSVKLGSQ
+3884 LMKSSVKLGSQ

-3946 LRLDKQYLSTSTEL
+3946 LRLNKQYLSASTEL
-3960 LEQDD
+3960 LKEGDVTG
-3965 LSGQVS
+3965 LVS
-3971 GKKIF
+3971 GEKIF
-3976 DTLMNAIN
+3976 TTLMDAIN
-3984 NLAELG
+3984 NLAESG
-3990 EDRLNERF
+3990 SGRLTERF

-4027 QAIDTKTT
+4027 QAIDTRSTD
-4035 ENGTQ
+4035 NGTE

-4084 EGSPYAESSGKIMSD
+4084 ETSPYAETSGKIMSD

-4145 WLIDNNIIGPTTDA
+4145 WLIDNNIIGPTADA

-4176 LRVVDVISA
+4176 LRVVDVLSA

-4217 IVKDQNGNPV
+4217 IVRDEEGNSV
-4227 SVSKAFDKNSNPD
+4227 SVSKIFDKKDNPE

-4282 DNANDA
+4282 NDTNNL

-4335 KPTPFTLICGFNN
+4335 KPTPFTLMCGFNN

-4378 WISSLNVNKYTYNML
+4378 WISALNVNKYTYNML

-4407 LVKQPIIREM
+4407 LVKQPIIKEM

-4443 EQISKV
+4443 EQINKV
-4449 VGDIAGLSP
+4449 VNDVTGLKVEE
-4458 QQIDDIKSDINRALS
+4458 INNIKETINKALS
-4473 VTPNDNGYNL
+4473 TVPNSKGYAL
-4483 IHTIRDLMNNI
+4483 IHIVQDLMNSA
-4494 DRLRSASMCSPYDK
+4494 DRLKAAATCSVYDK
-4508 FYTYNGGKY
+4508 SYTYNDNKY
-4517 DLQSLQQSVFIAWTI
+4517 DLQSLQRDVFITWMM
-4532 LERYANAT
+4532 LQRYANAT

-4561 AAYYRNYTKLLN
+4561 AAYYYNYTKLLN
-4573 PSNPNNPLDYLQYYI
+4573 PSDPKNPLDHLEYYI
-4588 GRSDYGEDS
+4588 GRSDYSEDS
-4597 LGDQNNEN
+4597 LGDRNSEN
-4605 TLFNIR
+4605 TLFDIR
-4611 SLYNLVTQ
+4611 SLYNLVTK

-4626 QHAIETERNILSN
+4626 QAAIEMERYMLAN
-4639 QVFTANDTFIKFILS
+4639 QVFTANNTFIEFILS
-4654 LCGNVATTSQLQDL
+4654 LCGGNTTASQLQDL

-4719 RRLKGNI
+4719 RRLKGNV
-4726 LLDNITVIDTRDPIV
+4726 LLDNITVIDTKDPIV
-4741 FRGEYIQLPQF
+4741 FRGQYIQLPQF

-4777 NDPNPAV
+4777 NDTNPAV

-4797 TSGEYGNWNHLV
+4797 TSGEYGSWNHLV
-4809 KYVPVQW
+4809 KYVPIQW
-4816 ITGDYDNFQSF
+4816 IVGDYDNFQSF

-4832 ELLDDSDL
+4832 ELLNDSDL
-4840 LHDNLMSIKSDIYRN
+4840 LYETLMSIKSDIYRN

-4861 LVKTISYNKLRQ
+4861 LVKTISYNKLMK

-4898 NMFLSEESTKKD
+4898 DMFVSEESTKRE
-4910 VILIPY
+4910 VVLIPY

-4921 PGKYNEENLQN
+4921 PGKYNEDNLQN

-4947 VPSLNKG
+4947 IPSLNKG

-4969 LNLDINNTIYPK
+4969 LGLDINNTIYPK
-4981 DMDFDKFTNKLSSTI
+4981 DMDFDKFETKLSSELTRI
-4996 TDINRQTSEKTWM
+4996 TSQTSEKNWM
-5009 QNNKYSQY
+5009 QNSKYSPY
-5017 FENVI
+5017 FTNVI
-5022 KSVMMNTYSEESAIQ
+5022 KSVMMNTYSEKSDIKTET
-5037 KESVQNSNTEN
+5037 VQEDNNITE
-5048 DNTINIYYGTG
+5048 
-5059 ENVQFSNFAQRP
+5059 
-5071 VTYGGI
+5071 VT
-5077 TYPTPETAFQAQKLA
+5077 
-5092 YLIEQ
+5092 
-5097 PTDLRQSMIQ
+5097 
-5107 FAQTYKTGSSARAAG
+5107 
-5122 RKLNIDVQKWNEV
+5122 
-5135 ADSELERIMFLSF
+5135 
-5148 VQNRNAANA
+5148 
-5157 LYATGDAVF
+5157 
-5166 THKNQQGVEQD
+5166 
-5177 NGRFSRLLTNVRS
+5177 
-5190 EIQELATPLQNVIG
+5190 
-5204 DVIIQSD
+5204 QSD
-5211 VLFNRDKVAKDTK
+5211 
-5224 NLYIF
+5224 NLEN
-5229 TDNTDRDSGSKPID
+5229 NT
-5243 PDSKYAKK
+5243 
-5251 YGKDKHYPTQTQA
+5251 
-5264 VLRGLDNA
+5264 N
-5272 MPISTQHW
+5272 
-5280 CHQGAKGKSGQWT
+5280 
-5293 DQDLK
+5293 
-5298 EFSNVIHKEVDDII
+5298 
-5312 EEWNT
+5312 
-5317 GKYKNIIIGIGDA
+5317 
-5330 FFNSKISEI
+5330 
-5339 TIARTPMLFI
+5339 
-5349 TLKGE
+5349 
-5354 LERLAESV
+5354 
-5362 QINAESV
+5362 
-5369 QSNDVFDV
+5369 
-5377 DETLTI
+5377 ETLTI
-5383 LGGTNDEVAQ
+5383 LGGTDDKNAQ
-5393 SELSDATEVLN
+5393 TELSDAAEVLN
-5404 KGITFTEALSKVQSV
+5404 KGITFTEALSKVQPI

-5595 SRRTITEYHD
+5595 SRRTITEYHGD
-5605 NWHTDEHGRVFDEN
+5605 WHVDEHGRVFDEN

-5634 SGINDALAKEGQTY
+5634 SGINDALAKEEQVY

-5671 DQYGQF
+5671 DQFGQF

-5707 PLIIERLTGVD
+5707 PLIIERITGID

-5760 MGHSVTQ
+5760 MGHSITQ

-5786 NGEFVE
+5786 DGEFVE
-5792 DFDNVDSISISQKEL
+5792 DFNNVDSMSISQKEL
-5807 NEAKQVKEHCKGE
+5807 NEAKQIKEHCNKKTL